1 MIPATIDFAFSTIAA
16 ANADVQATDALML
29 ELSSAEIMMIGGGE
43 NLVNNL

>member
-29 ELSSAEIMMIGGGE
+29 ELSLTELMMISGGE
-43 NLVNNL
+43 VLVNNL